1 MQGYT
6 DSVGPCAAIACRQV
20 LRMELVAPA
29 TFHGA
34 GRPVADPSV
43 NVEMLEDDIEECRKH
58 TTSRDIL
65 ILLTHVRDKC
75 TYKRA
80 PAYFVPGITSIAK
93 LLFICLQRC
102 PNAVRPRI
110 SFSRAVKNI
119 HERKAIYFGERH
131 IKNVADEIMGTVR
144 CTLAKVHRRP

>member
-34 GRPVADPSV
+34 GRLVADPSV

-102 PNAVRPRI
+102 PNTVLPRTP
-110 SFSRAVKNI
+110 FARAVVNV
-119 HERKAIYFGERH
+119 HERDPVYFGERP
-131 IKNVADEIMGTVR
+131 IRMVADEFMGTVR
-144 CTLAKVHRRP
+144 CALAKVHRRP